1 MLVVEFPG
9 YGLCPGKP
17 SEARFTSSS
26 SDRSP
31 RVQTNA
37 TGQDSLDSAADAC
50 FRYVRE
56 VVFIAVLENKSAKHR
71 CAHVSICINMYQYVS
86 IASWHPGLASGTSGH
101 YRHGQEHGC
110 CSGVV
115 LGSELSFVVVSCELY
130 QQD

>member
-86 IASWHPGLASGTSGH
+86 I
-101 YRHGQEHGC
+101 C
-110 CSGVV
+110 INM
-115 LGSELSFVVVSCELY
+115 Y
-130 QQD
+130 Q